1 MEFIAALIPIAIII
15 VVFMLFRLFGAWM
28 FRINDVVNQLE
39 KINYQLNKLL
49 KQKDKDSIQK
59 P

>member
-1 MEFIAALIPIAIII
+1 MEFIAVLIPIAIII

-28 FRINDVVNQLE
+28 FRINDVINQLE

-49 KQKDKDSIQK
+49 KENNKDS
-59 P
+59 